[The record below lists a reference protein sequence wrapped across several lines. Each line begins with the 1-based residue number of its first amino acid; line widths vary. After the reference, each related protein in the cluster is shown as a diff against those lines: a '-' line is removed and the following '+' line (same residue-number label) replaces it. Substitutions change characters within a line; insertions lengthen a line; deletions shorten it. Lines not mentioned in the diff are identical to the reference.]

1 MKILVVGELSE
12 RQHEMLRERWAHVP
26 EAELVFV
33 KSEDFYQEPTPT
45 PDRMYF
51 DEATEISQPAW
62 EKLVVCPQEY
72 HLNTYTDLPKREKV
86 MHPWSRRKK
95 R

>member
-1 MKILVVGELSE
+1 MKILVIGELSE
-12 RQHEMLRERWAHVP
+12 RQHEMLQERWAHVP
-26 EAELVFV
+26 GAELVFV
-33 KSEDFYQEPTPT
+33 KSEDFYQEPEPE

-51 DEATEISQPAW
+51 DEATEVSQQAW
-62 EKLVVCPQEY
+62 EKLVVCPPEFS
-72 HLNTYTDLPKREKV
+72 LPNIPRREKV

>member
-1 MKILVVGELSE
+1 MKILVIGELSE

-33 KSEDFYQEPTPT
+33 KSEDFYQEPEPE
-45 PDRMYF
+45 PQKVWI
-51 DEATEISQPAW
+51 DELSDFPV
-62 EKLVVCPQEY
+62 KRVVCPPEFA
-72 HLNTYTDLPKREKV
+72 LSGIPVKEKV